1 MSTSDNKRIAKNT
14 IALYIRM
21 FFTMSV
27 TLYTSRVILEKLD
40 VVDFGLYNAVSGVVG
55 MLTFL
60 NGTLSTGTSR
70 FLTFELGSNN
80 IRKLKSTFSTA
91 FYSHVALALI
101 VVIFLETIGVWFIYN
116 KLVIPP
122 ERLQAAVWTFHISI
136 LTTFVSITQVPYT
149 SIIIAHE
156 RMNIYAYFGIF
167 EALSKLAIVFLLALA
182 PFDRLV
188 FYACLVAGV
197 QISTVM
203 FYRFYCIR
211 NYSESHLEFHFDKGI
226 FKRMLS
232 FSGWSLIANIAE
244 VLNNQGY
251 VVLINMFFQPTVV
264 AAQAIGNQIAN
275 AIMQFVG
282 NFRTAINP
290 QIIKLYAAKEYT
302 ASQRLT
308 LQSSIYVFD
317 LLLLLGLPAIVLMSP
332 LLHLWLVK
340 VPDYAVVFAQYIVTR
355 QILSNF
361 SAAFYVPMMASG
373 NLKSNSYAC
382 VGISFLGFA
391 ILYLLLKTGLSV
403 MYVQWIGIF
412 QTCAFSFIVKPY
424 ILCKQINYSPQEMA
438 QCILTCVKISAFP
451 ITVSILVSR
460 YFDLQQL
467 IFMAIGAIII
477 TASVAISAYV
487 LLNKDTRSKLNI
499 FILKKLSWQKA

>member
-1 MSTSDNKRIAKNT
+1 MSESNNKRIAKNT
-14 IALYIRM
+14 LALYIRM

-27 TLYTSRVILEKLD
+27 TLYTSRVILEKLG
-40 VVDFGLYNAVSGVVG
+40 VVDFGLYNAVSGVVA
-55 MLTFL
+55 MLAFL

-80 IRKLKSTFSTA
+80 IKKLKSTFNTA

-101 VVIFLETIGVWFIYN
+101 VVAFLETVGLWFIYN

-122 ERLQAAVWTFHISI
+122 ERLQAALWTFHVSI

-188 FYACLVAGV
+188 FYACLVACI
-197 QISTVM
+197 QMLTAI

-211 NYSESHLEFHFDKGI
+211 NYGESHLELHFDKGV
-226 FKRMLS
+226 FKRILS

-251 VVLINMFFQPTVV
+251 VVLINMFFQPAVV
-264 AAQAIGNQIAN
+264 AAQAIGNQITSAM
-275 AIMQFVG
+275 MQFVG

-317 LLLLLGLPAIVLMSP
+317 LLLLLGLPTIVLMNP
-332 LLHLWLVK
+332 LLHLWLVE
-340 VPDYAVVFAQYIVTR
+340 VPDYTIVFAQYIIVR
-355 QILSNF
+355 QIVGNF
-361 SAAFYVPMMASG
+361 NAAFYVPMMASG
-373 NLKSNSYAC
+373 SLKNNSYAC

-391 ILYLLLKTGLSV
+391 ILYLFLKAGLSV
-403 MYVQWIGIF
+403 MCVQWMGIF
-412 QTCAFSFIVKPY
+412 QACAFSFIVKPY
-424 ILCKQINYSPQEMA
+424 ILCKQINYSWQEMA
-438 QCILTCVKISAFP
+438 QCILTCVKISVFP
-451 ITVSILVSR
+451 IIVSISISSYIDLHQL
-460 YFDLQQL
+460 YF
-467 IFMAIGAIII
+467 MVIGAFVI
-477 TASVAISAYV
+477 TISVAISAYV
-487 LLNKDTRSKLNI
+487 FLDKDTRSILNI
-499 FILKKLSWQKA
+499 FILKKLKKL